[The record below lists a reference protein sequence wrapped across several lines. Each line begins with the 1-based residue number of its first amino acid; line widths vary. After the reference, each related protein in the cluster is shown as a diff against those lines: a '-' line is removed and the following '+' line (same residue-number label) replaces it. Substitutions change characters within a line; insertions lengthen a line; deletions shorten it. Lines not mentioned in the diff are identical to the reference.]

1 MKPARILVLTLA
13 LGAGGVAAWLAGRQ
27 GPPPAPATAPQPE
40 PPPQIAL
47 AEVLVANNDIYVGS
61 RLSDQD
67 MRWQVWPA
75 AAAGS
80 FIRKNERPDAI
91 NKLAGWIARAPFAAG
106 EPIREFKLIDSTG
119 SGYMAVILPPGHRA
133 ISVEISPETGA
144 GGFILPHDHVDVILT
159 RRDRAAEKDNG
170 GIETFRS
177 GIILSNVQVLAID
190 QTVEEKAGSRVVV
203 GRTATLELLPY
214 QAAKL
219 ALARQQ
225 GTLSLAL
232 RSVADSTGTVALDES
247 DEGSEP
253 KGPLGPTITVF
264 RSVGGASTVYRVMDG
279 ERHVELAR

>member
-1 MKPARILVLTLA
+1 MKPARIFVLVLA

-27 GPPPAPATAPQPE
+27 TPPPAAPAPAAPE
-40 PPPQIAL
+40 PAPQIAL
-47 AEVLVANNDIYVGS
+47 AEVLVANGDIHVGS
-61 RLSDQD
+61 RLSEQD
-67 MRWQVWPA
+67 MRWEAWPA

-80 FIRKNERPDAI
+80 FIRKGERPDAM
-91 NKLAGWIARAPFAAG
+91 NKLVGWIARAPFAAG

-119 SGYMAVILPPGHRA
+119 SGYMALMLPSGHRA

-170 GIETFRS
+170 GLETFRS

-232 RSVADSTGTVALDES
+232 RSVADSTGTVAVDES
-247 DEGSEP
+247 DEGTEP

-264 RSVGGASTVYRVMDG
+264 RSLGGASTVYRVVNG
-279 ERHVELAR
+279 ERRVESAR